1 MECLIGTIGQCL
13 LFFCLPVLL
22 TNEMAVW
29 IAVLFVIVAACLH
42 STTTIISMSGDDG
55 QEYLINNGR
64 RYEVTIPKYSRQQD
78 YILYEATVLDTAFY
92 LTSSLSFRFKTLKKM
107 HEQMLKQTAAD
118 VLP

>member
-1 MECLIGTIGQCL
+1 
-13 LFFCLPVLL
+13 
-22 TNEMAVW
+22 
-29 IAVLFVIVAACLH
+29 
-42 STTTIISMSGDDG
+42 MSGDDG

-118 VLP
+118 TLP